1 MFSRK
6 AEHGA
11 ARHGTRARH
20 GTARE
25 RHFKRILGTE
35 QGTSRHADA
44 ARHGTQSAIVFAFWE
59 PSTARRGTRH
69 EWTPL
74 LSAALA
80 LFCPAQRLKTRAP
93 NVRPARRA
101 HCPLALAATAR
112 APFRSGLALFQLLF
126 SCHIVAK

>member
-80 LFCPAQRLKTRAP
+80 LFFLPAPQNSRTERAP
-93 NVRPARRA
+93 RAVRPLSAGPCGLR
-101 HCPLALAATAR
+101 LQQNDAAE
-112 APFRSGLALFQLLF
+112 PSRSAF
-126 SCHIVAK
+126 